1 MNTKT
6 IAVLAV
12 LVLLVPL
19 SVMAVQ
25 SESDAVGETE
35 ETAIELNDMYIHV
48 GETGTI
54 QIKNNESAYKSY
66 DSYTMAFSAKTTG
79 KYSDPIVTFG
89 SSSATSSQK
98 DIGDVTVDVAR
109 TADKEAGC
117 FDLKIS
123 GDSDATPGDKTVYV
137 KCLIT
142 VNPAANVVITDE
154 VYYKV
159 TVRLSAAITT
169 GVITFGNIPQIT
181 VGDDVDNAIS
191 VTAPASIGGMQ
202 VYATGLPA
210 GLNIVINNGALKLT
224 GMTNDAATM
233 YPVGVV
239 LRDSSGNE
247 YIGKFD
253 LIVAPA
259 TVPQAGYTVTI
270 QGASKDTT
278 EGSNDWYV
286 LQDVAE
292 NVTLTVT
299 GTHSV
304 FGGTVEVIS
313 EVDGVLKRAPLGGTT
328 TTEAN
333 AKKYDLTLTGV
344 GEYVIEITDINGIME
359 TYSVHVLP
367 VSTGYGAGFAV
378 VGA

>member
-35 ETAIELNDMYIHV
+35 ETAIELKDMYIHV

-54 QIKNNESAYKSY
+54 QIKNNESAYTSY
-66 DSYTMAFSAKTTG
+66 DSYTMAFSAKTTD
-79 KYSDPIVTFG
+79 KYSDIVTFG
-89 SSSATSSQK
+89 SSTTSSQK

-109 TADKEAGC
+109 TANKEAGC

-123 GDSDATPGDKTVYV
+123 GNSDATPGDKTVYV

-142 VNPAANVVITDE
+142 VYPAADVVITDE

-159 TVRLSAAITT
+159 TVHLSAAITT
-169 GVITFGNIPQIT
+169 GNITFGTIPQIT
-181 VGDDVDNAIS
+181 VGDDVDEAIP
-191 VTAPASIGGMQ
+191 VTTPASIDGMQ

-210 GLNIVINNGALKLT
+210 GLNIVIDNGVLKLT
-224 GMTNDAATM
+224 GMTNDAAKE
-233 YPVGVV
+233 YPVDVV

-247 YIGKFD
+247 YIGEFV
-253 LIVAPA
+253 LTVAPA

-299 GTHSV
+299 GTNSV

>member
-35 ETAIELNDMYIHV
+35 GTAIELNDMYIHV

-66 DSYTMAFSAKTTG
+66 DSYTMAFSAKITG
-79 KYSDPIVTFG
+79 EYSEPIVTFG

-109 TADKEAGC
+109 TVDKEAGC
-117 FDLKIS
+117 FDLKIT
-123 GDSDATPGDKTVYV
+123 GDSNANPGDKTVYV

-142 VNPAANVVITDE
+142 VCPAKDVMITDE

-169 GVITFGNIPQIT
+169 GDITFGTISQIT
-181 VGDDVDNAIS
+181 VGDDVDKAIP
-191 VTAPASIGGMQ
+191 VTAPAGIDGMQ

-210 GLNIVINNGALKLT
+210 GLNIVIDNGVLKLT
-224 GMTNDAATM
+224 GMTNDAATT
-233 YPVGVV
+233 YPVDVV

-247 YIGKFD
+247 YIGAFD
-253 LIVAPA
+253 LTVAPA

-270 QGASKDTT
+270 QGASKDAT

-299 GTHSV
+299 GTNSV

-313 EVDGVLKRAPLGGTT
+313 EVDGVLKRAPLSGTT

-333 AKKYDLTLTGV
+333 AKMYDLPLTGV

>member
-35 ETAIELNDMYIHV
+35 ETAIELKDMYIHV

-54 QIKNNESAYKSY
+54 QIKNNESAYTSY
-66 DSYTMAFSAKTTG
+66 DSYTMAFSAKTTD
-79 KYSDPIVTFG
+79 KYSDIVTFG
-89 SSSATSSQK
+89 SSTTSSQK

-109 TADKEAGC
+109 TANKEAGC

-142 VNPAANVVITDE
+142 VNPATGVVITDE

-159 TVRLSAAITT
+159 TVHLSAAITT
-169 GVITFGNIPQIT
+169 GNITFGTIPQIT
-181 VGDDVDNAIS
+181 VGDDVDEAIPVNTPS
-191 VTAPASIGGMQ
+191 SIDGMQ

-210 GLNIVINNGALKLT
+210 GLNIVIDNGVLKLT
-224 GMTNDAATM
+224 GMTNGDAKK
-233 YPVGVV
+233 YSVDVV

-247 YIGKFD
+247 YIGEFV
-253 LIVAPA
+253 LTVAPA

-299 GTHSV
+299 GTNSV

>member
-79 KYSDPIVTFG
+79 KYSEPIVTFG

-109 TADKEAGC
+109 TANKEAGC

-142 VNPAANVVITDE
+142 VNPATGVVITDE

-159 TVRLSAAITT
+159 TVHLSAAITT
-169 GVITFGNIPQIT
+169 GNITFGTIPKIT
-181 VGDDVDNAIS
+181 VGDDVDKAIP
-191 VTAPASIGGMQ
+191 VNDPASIDGMQ

-210 GLNIVINNGALKLT
+210 GLNIIINNGALKLT
-224 GMTNDAATM
+224 GMTNDAAKT
-233 YPVGVV
+233 YPVDVV

-247 YIGKFD
+247 YIGEFI
-253 LIVAPA
+253 LIVDSA

-270 QGASKDTT
+270 QGASKDKT

-333 AKKYDLTLTGV
+333 AKKYDLPLTGV